1 VEGFIES
8 EISLIPDE
16 WRLFDFVKTI
26 KRCDIGRRNQIDASQ
41 IEKKGQF
48 PVIDQGQDYIAG
60 YSNSEDKLFSPE
72 NPLIIF
78 GDHTRCF
85 KFVDFP
91 FILGA
96 DGTKVLN
103 PDLNLF
109 DPKYYYFYF
118 KSVKIQNRGYNRHFK
133 LLKELKVIC
142 PPMHEQK
149 TIASILSKIQSAIET
164 QEKIIKTTT
173 ELKKT
178 LMQKLFSEGL
188 YDEPQ
193 KVTEIGKIP
202 KGWKVVELGDNGVLE
217 LVQYGLSVKGYE
229 DGKYPMLRMN
239 TILNGYCVDR
249 NLKYVNIEKDE
260 FEKFKLEYGD
270 ILFNRT
276 NSIDLVGKTGIFI
289 LKGEYT
295 FASYLIRLKTNQ
307 RILNS
312 FYLNHYINLESS
324 QKRLK
329 GLASRGVSQSNISGS
344 RLKTF
349 LIPLPAT
356 LREQE
361 EIIDIISKLD
371 KKIAFTERKRSQ
383 YNELFKSM
391 LHQLMT
397 GQIRVKD
404 IKIAS

>member
-1 VEGFIES
+1 MAKERHKIVPAS
-8 EISLIPDE
+8 YLVLIKD
-16 WRLFDFVKTI
+16 
-26 KRCDIGRRNQIDASQ
+26 
-41 IEKKGQF
+41 
-48 PVIDQGQDYIAG
+48 
-60 YSNSEDKLFSPE
+60 
-72 NPLIIF
+72 
-78 GDHTRCF
+78 
-85 KFVDFP
+85 
-91 FILGA
+91 
-96 DGTKVLN
+96 
-103 PDLNLF
+103 
-109 DPKYYYFYF
+109 
-118 KSVKIQNRGYNRHFK
+118 
-133 LLKELKVIC
+133 
-142 PPMHEQK
+142 
-149 TIASILSKIQSAIET
+149 SKI
-164 QEKIIKTTT
+164 
-173 ELKKT
+173 L
-178 LMQKLFSEGL
+178 
-188 YDEPQ
+188 
-193 KVTEIGKIP
+193 
-202 KGWKVVELGDNGVLE
+202 
-217 LVQYGLSVKGYE
+217 LSRRVNTGYE